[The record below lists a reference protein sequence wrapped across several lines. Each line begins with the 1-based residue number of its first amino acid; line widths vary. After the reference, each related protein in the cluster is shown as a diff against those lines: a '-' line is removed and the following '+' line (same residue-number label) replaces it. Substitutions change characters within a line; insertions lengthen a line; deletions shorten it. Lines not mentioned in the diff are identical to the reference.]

1 MATDAMRSR
10 EVIHRARESLVGLI
24 GIALVTRCLTDTG
37 FQIFYPF
44 LPMLAGGL
52 GLTTTRMGQLL
63 GLRNLTGLLSPVFGA
78 LADRQGFRKW
88 LRIELMALS
97 AGFLLLALGPSLPV
111 KVFGFILSGIAALAF
126 VPTLQGYLSHR
137 LRYSMRAR
145 GIGIVEY
152 GWAFAGI
159 AGLSTAGWIIE
170 RTSWEVPFVI
180 LGIGL
185 AILSILYYL
194 LPPGHPEGTR
204 PRMSN
209 PAASRRQQLTN
220 LVGSLSVSAWA
231 TIACTGFL
239 SFAMFNVLIVF
250 GDWLTQTYDLGAGDM
265 GRVAMAMGIAD
276 LCGSIGASAY
286 SDRIG
291 KRRAVM
297 AGGVLAIAAFVLLPI
312 LGTNLVG
319 AVGGLMLMRV
329 ALEFAIVSLLA
340 FASEQDSHRRGQMMS
355 MMGAANFTA
364 SALGGFSGP
373 WSFLRLGITGPSL
386 LAVSG
391 MLACTVL
398 NIGFM
403 REPQGRD

>member
-1 MATDAMRSR
+1 MRSR
-10 EVIHRARESLVGLI
+10 GVIHRARESLVGLI
-24 GIALVTRCLTDTG
+24 GVALVTRCLTDTG

-52 GLTTTRMGQLL
+52 GLSTTRMGQLL

-88 LRIELMALS
+88 LRVELMALS
-97 AGFLLLALGPSLPV
+97 AGFLLLALGPSLPI

-145 GIGIVEY
+145 GSGIVEY

-194 LPPGHPEGTR
+194 LPPGHPEGAR

-209 PAASRRQQLTN
+209 PAAGRRQQLTD

-312 LGTNLVG
+312 LGTSLVG

-329 ALEFAIVSLLA
+329 ALEFAIVSMLA

-355 MMGAANFTA
+355 MMGASNFTA

-386 LAVSG
+386 LAISG
-391 MLACTVL
+391 MLACIVL

>member
-1 MATDAMRSR
+1 MRGR
-10 EVIHRARESLVGLI
+10 ELSHRVRESLVGLI
-24 GIALVTRCLTDTG
+24 GLALVTRCLTDTG

-52 GLTTTRMGQLL
+52 GLSTTRMGQLL
-63 GLRNLTGLLSPVFGA
+63 GLRNLTGLLSPIFGA

-88 LRIELMALS
+88 LRVELLVLA

-111 KVFGFILSGIAALAF
+111 KVFGFVISGVAALAF

-152 GWAFAGI
+152 GWAIAGI

-180 LGIGL
+180 LGIGMAL
-185 AILSILYYL
+185 LSVLYYL
-194 LPPGHPEGTR
+194 LPPGHPKGAR
-204 PRMSN
+204 QRMSD
-209 PAASRRQQLTN
+209 PAAGRRQQLTG
-220 LVGSLSVSAWA
+220 LVGSLSASAWA
-231 TIACTGFL
+231 TIACSGCL

-250 GDWLTQTYDLGAGDM
+250 GDWLTQTYGLGAGDM

-276 LCGSIGASAY
+276 LCGSIGASVY

-312 LGTNLVG
+312 LGTSLVG

-329 ALEFAIVSLLA
+329 ALEFAIVSMLA

-355 MMGAANFTA
+355 MMGAANFSA
-364 SALGGFSGP
+364 SAIGGFTGP
-373 WSFLRLGITGPSL
+373 WGFLRLGITGPSL
-386 LAVSG
+386 LAVAG

-398 NIGFM
+398 NIAFM

>member
-1 MATDAMRSR
+1 MQGR
-10 EVIHRARESLVGLI
+10 EPFRRVRESIAGLI
-24 GIALVTRCLTDTG
+24 GMALVTRCLLDTG

-44 LPMLAGGL
+44 LPMLADGL
-52 GLTTTRMGQLL
+52 GLTTPRMGQLL
-63 GLRNLTGLLSPVFGA
+63 GLRNLTGLLSPIFGA

-88 LRIELMALS
+88 LRAELLVLS
-97 AGFLLLALGPSLPV
+97 AGFLLLALGPSLPF
-111 KVFGFILSGIAALAF
+111 KVLGILVSGAASFAF

-137 LRYSMRAR
+137 LRYSVRAR

-152 GWAFAGI
+152 GWAIAGI

-180 LGIGL
+180 IGVGAAGL
-185 AILSILYYL
+185 FLLYQL
-194 LPPGHPEGTR
+194 LPPGQPEGTPR
-204 PRMSN
+204 PAPRLDAN
-209 PAASRRQQLTN
+209 PWQGVKS
-220 LVGSLSVSAWA
+220 LVGSLKPSAWA

-250 GDWLTQTYDLGAGDM
+250 GDWLTQTYGLDAGDM
-265 GRVAMAMGIAD
+265 GRVAMVMGIAD
-276 LCGSIGASAY
+276 LCGSVCASMY

-312 LGTNLVG
+312 LGTSLAG

-355 MMGAANFTA
+355 MMGAANFSA
-364 SALGGFSGP
+364 SALGGFTGP
-373 WSFLRLGITGPSL
+373 WSYLRLGITGPCL
-386 LAVSG
+386 LAVAG

-398 NIGFM
+398 NMGFM
-403 REPQGRD
+403 REPSAQN

>member
-10 EVIHRARESLVGLI
+10 GYVHRARESLVGLI
-24 GIALVTRCLTDTG
+24 GMALVTRCLTDTG

-52 GLTTTRMGQLL
+52 GLSTTRMGQLL

-88 LRIELMALS
+88 LRVELLALS
-97 AGFLLLALGPSLPV
+97 AGFLLLALGPNLPV
-111 KVFGFILSGIAALAF
+111 KVFGFVMSGIAALAF

-185 AILSILYYL
+185 AVLSILYYL
-194 LPPGHPEGTR
+194 LPPGHPEGAR
-204 PRMSN
+204 PRMSD
-209 PAASRRQQLTN
+209 PAAGRRQQLAG
-220 LVGSLSVSAWA
+220 LVGSLSTSAWA
-231 TIACTGFL
+231 TIACTGCL

-250 GDWLTQTYDLGAGDM
+250 GDWLTQTYGLGAGDM

-276 LCGSIGASAY
+276 LCGSVGASAY

-312 LGTNLVG
+312 WGTSLVG

-386 LAVSG
+386 LAVAG

-403 REPQGRD
+403 REPQERD

>member
-1 MATDAMRSR
+1 MATDARRGR
-10 EVIHRARESLVGLI
+10 ELVHRARESLVGLI

-52 GLTTTRMGQLL
+52 GLSTTRMSQLL
-63 GLRNLTGLLSPVFGA
+63 VLRNLTGLLSPVFGA

-88 LRIELMALS
+88 LRVELLALS

-111 KVFGFILSGIAALAF
+111 KVFGLIISGVASLAF

-145 GIGIVEY
+145 GVGIVEY
-152 GWAFAGI
+152 GWAIAGI

-180 LGIGL
+180 LGIGMAVL
-185 AILSILYYL
+185 FVVYYL
-194 LPPGHPEGTR
+194 LPPGHPEGAR
-204 PRMSN
+204 QRMSD
-209 PAASRRQQLTN
+209 PAAGRRQQLTD

-231 TIACTGFL
+231 TIACTGCL
-239 SFAMFNVLIVF
+239 SFAMFNVLLVF
-250 GDWLTQTYDLGAGDM
+250 ADWLIHTYGLGAGDM

-291 KRRAVM
+291 KRRAVL

-312 LGTNLVG
+312 LGNSLVG

-329 ALEFAIVSLLA
+329 ALEFAIVSMLA

-355 MMGAANFTA
+355 MMGAANFSA
-364 SALGGFSGP
+364 SALGGLTGP

-386 LAVSG
+386 LAVAG

>member
-10 EVIHRARESLVGLI
+10 GVIHRARESLVGLI
-24 GIALVTRCLTDTG
+24 GVALVTRCLTDTG

-52 GLTTTRMGQLL
+52 GLSTTRMGQLL

-88 LRIELMALS
+88 LRVELMALS
-97 AGFLLLALGPSLPV
+97 AGFLLLALGPSLPI

-194 LPPGHPEGTR
+194 LPPGHPEGAR

-209 PAASRRQQLTN
+209 PAAGRRQQLTD

-312 LGTNLVG
+312 LGTSLVG

-329 ALEFAIVSLLA
+329 ALEFAIVSMLA

-355 MMGAANFTA
+355 MMGASNFTA

-386 LAVSG
+386 LAISG
-391 MLACTVL
+391 MLACIVL

>member
-1 MATDAMRSR
+1 MRA
-10 EVIHRARESLVGLI
+10 RARVRRGRESLVGLI

-52 GLTTTRMGQLL
+52 GLSTTRMGQLL

-88 LRIELMALS
+88 LRVELLALS

-111 KVFGFILSGIAALAF
+111 KVFGLVLSGIASLAF

-180 LGIGL
+180 LGIGM
-185 AILSILYYL
+185 AVLSVPYHL
-194 LPPGHPEGTR
+194 LPPGHPEGAR
-204 PRMSN
+204 PRMSE
-209 PAASRRQQLTN
+209 PAAGRHRQWTGL
-220 LVGSLSVSAWA
+220 LGSLSTSAWA

-250 GDWLTQTYDLGAGDM
+250 GDWLTQTYGLGAGDM
-265 GRVAMAMGIAD
+265 GRVAMAMGVAD
-276 LCGSIGASAY
+276 LCGSIGASVY

-312 LGTNLVG
+312 MGTSLGG

-364 SALGGFSGP
+364 SALGGFTGP

-386 LAVSG
+386 LAVAG

-403 REPQGRD
+403 REPQGRA

>member
-1 MATDAMRSR
+1 MTDTIQGR
-10 EVIHRARESLVGLI
+10 ELIHRARESLVGLI

-52 GLTTTRMGQLL
+52 GLSTTRMGQLL

-88 LRIELMALS
+88 LRVELMALS

-111 KVFGFILSGIAALAF
+111 KVFGLVLSGVASLAF

-185 AILSILYYL
+185 AILSVLYYL
-194 LPPGHPEGTR
+194 LPPGHPEGAR
-204 PRMSN
+204 QRMSD
-209 PAASRRQQLTN
+209 PTAGRRHPLTD
-220 LVGSLSVSAWA
+220 LVGALSVSAWA

-250 GDWLTQTYDLGAGDM
+250 GDWLTQTYGLGAGDM
-265 GRVAMAMGIAD
+265 GRVALAMGIGD

-312 LGTNLVG
+312 LGTSLVG

-373 WSFLRLGITGPSL
+373 WSFLRLGITGPCL
-386 LAVSG
+386 LAISG

-403 REPQGRD
+403 REPQGWD